1 MLTREGTSR
10 GNEPTVQVLEIAA
23 NQQRKA
29 DDLLPYLSPFAQFYR
44 PLPKNPKELILK
56 RALIPLNDIECLTR
70 TVIDIPEGVENL
82 FKKRGNDLPVARAID
97 RANILVDA
105 LKLAQDQFL
114 PLCQSWNYEDWD
126 EYDYDRIK
134 MLKFKEVDMA
144 RRKAGQDATQRECLK
159 CPNFMKHVST
169 WSHRHTPWY

>member
-44 PLPKNPKELILK
+44 SLPKNPKELILK

-82 FKKRGNDLPVARAID
+82 FKKKGND
-97 RANILVDA
+97 ILVTHYI
-105 LKLAQDQFL
+105 DQANL
-114 PLCQSWNYEDWD
+114 SG
-126 EYDYDRIK
+126 R
-134 MLKFKEVDMA
+134 
-144 RRKAGQDATQRECLK
+144 
-159 CPNFMKHVST
+159 CPQASPGPVPASMPIVEL
-169 WSHRHTPWY
+169 RGLG

>member
-44 PLPKNPKELILK
+44 SLPNNPKELILK

-82 FKKRGNDLPVARAID
+82 FKKKGNTHSLFVWLLELTVLQMRSNLLKINSCLYASHGIMRTGMSTTTTASRCSSSERLRWQEGRQDRKLPNESA
-97 RANILVDA
+97 
-105 LKLAQDQFL
+105 
-114 PLCQSWNYEDWD
+114 
-126 EYDYDRIK
+126 
-134 MLKFKEVDMA
+134 
-144 RRKAGQDATQRECLK
+144 
-159 CPNFMKHVST
+159 
-169 WSHRHTPWY
+169 